1 MAWKRL
7 ALIFG
12 VGLPLLAV
20 LAYGFTRDP
29 REIPSPLIG
38 RQAPPFKVRLAD
50 GSEVKLADL
59 RGKVVFLNFWASW
72 CPPCRAE
79 ARLLEASWQRH
90 RDQDVVFLGVNMQD
104 REEAAREFLREFAIS
119 YPNGLD
125 GGNRIAIDYG
135 VWGIPET
142 FFIDRN
148 GRITYKQIG
157 AFDGKTIHAKLEEAR
172 QGVISREEGKGEY
185 RSIR

>member
-1 MAWKRL
+1 MCGRTRPRSRCWCWAPSWLSGRSAGGLERVEMAWKRL

-38 RQAPPFKVRLAD
+38 RPAPPVKVRLTH

-90 RDQDVVFLGVNMQD
+90 RDQDVVFLGVNM
-104 REEAAREFLREFAIS
+104 
-119 YPNGLD
+119 
-125 GGNRIAIDYG
+125 
-135 VWGIPET
+135 
-142 FFIDRN
+142 
-148 GRITYKQIG
+148 
-157 AFDGKTIHAKLEEAR
+157 
-172 QGVISREEGKGEY
+172 
-185 RSIR
+185 